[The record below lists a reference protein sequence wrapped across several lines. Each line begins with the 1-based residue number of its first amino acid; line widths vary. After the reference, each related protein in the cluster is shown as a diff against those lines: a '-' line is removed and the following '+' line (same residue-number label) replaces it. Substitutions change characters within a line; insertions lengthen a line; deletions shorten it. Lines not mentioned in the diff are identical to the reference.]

1 MAAIFTAQQFID
13 NGFHVSLQMSQA
25 EIDRAVM
32 DAFMC
37 YVGKVST
44 ISVTP
49 DGHIVHTPEQGIAAM
64 QLAFILLCQR
74 NTFAT
79 RAGGKMKLSPQLSE
93 NAQARQTDYDNADR
107 LLRQLQAAT
116 GGIAGEIDK
125 MVDDICMIYMRNYLS
140 M

>member
-1 MAAIFTAQQFID
+1 MMTAQDFIT
-13 NGFHVSLQMSQA
+13 NGYKVSLQIQQG
-25 EIDRAVM
+25 EIDRAVA
-32 DAFMC
+32 DVTAA
-37 YVGKVST
+37 YVDKVT
-44 ISVTP
+44 T
-49 DGHIVHTPEQGIAAM
+49 DNTTTTAKAAIM

-74 NTFAT
+74 NTFVT
-79 RAGGKMKLSPQLSE
+79 RAGGKLKLSPQLSD

-125 MVDDICMIYMRNYLS
+125 MVDDICMIYMRSYLS

>member
-1 MAAIFTAQQFID
+1 MMTAQDFIAI
-13 NGFHVSLQMSQA
+13 GYKVSLQISQG
-25 EIDRAVM
+25 EIDRAVA
-32 DAFMC
+32 DVTAA
-37 YVGKVST
+37 YVDKVTTYNTTATAS
-44 ISVTP
+44 
-49 DGHIVHTPEQGIAAM
+49 AAIM

-79 RAGGKMKLSPQLSE
+79 RAGGKLKLSPQLSE

-107 LLRQLQAAT
+107 LLRQLQSAPV
-116 GGIAGEIDK
+116 GIAGEIDK

>member
-1 MAAIFTAQQFID
+1 MMTAQDFIA
-13 NGFHVSLQMSQA
+13 NGYKVSLQIQQG
-25 EIDRAVM
+25 EIDRAVA
-32 DAFMC
+32 DVTAA
-37 YVGKVST
+37 YVDKVTTDNTTATAS
-44 ISVTP
+44 
-49 DGHIVHTPEQGIAAM
+49 AAIM

-79 RAGGKMKLSPQLSE
+79 RAGGKLKLSPQFSD

-116 GGIAGEIDK
+116 GGIVGEIDK
-125 MVDDICMIYMRNYLS
+125 MVDDICMVYMRSYLS

>member
-1 MAAIFTAQQFID
+1 MMKAQDFIT
-13 NGFHVSLQMSQA
+13 NGYKVSLQISQG
-25 EIDRAVM
+25 EIDRAVA
-32 DAFMC
+32 DVTAA
-37 YVGKVST
+37 YVDKVT
-44 ISVTP
+44 T
-49 DGHIVHTPEQGIAAM
+49 DNTTTTAKAAIM

-79 RAGGKMKLSPQLSE
+79 RAGGKLKLSPQLSD

-125 MVDDICMIYMRNYLS
+125 MVDDICMVYMRSYLS

>member
-1 MAAIFTAQQFID
+1 MMTAQDFIA
-13 NGFHVSLQMSQA
+13 NGYKVSLQIAQG
-25 EIDRAVM
+25 EIDRAVADVTEAYVAKVTTDTTT
-32 DAFMC
+32 DAA
-37 YVGKVST
+37 K
-44 ISVTP
+44 
-49 DGHIVHTPEQGIAAM
+49 AAIM

-79 RAGGKMKLSPQLSE
+79 RAGGKLKLSPQLSD

-125 MVDDICMIYMRNYLS
+125 MVDDICMVYMRSYLS

>member
-1 MAAIFTAQQFID
+1 MMTAQDFIA
-13 NGFHVSLQMSQA
+13 NGYKVSLQIQQG
-25 EIDRAVM
+25 EIDRAVN
-32 DAFMC
+32 DVTAS
-37 YVGKVST
+37 YVDKVT
-44 ISVTP
+44 T
-49 DGHIVHTPEQGIAAM
+49 DNTTAKAQAAIM

-79 RAGGKMKLSPQLSE
+79 RAGGKLKLSPQLSD

-116 GGIAGEIDK
+116 GGIDGKIDK
-125 MVDDICMIYMRNYLS
+125 MVDDICMIYMRSYLS

>member
-1 MAAIFTAQQFID
+1 MMTAQDFIS
-13 NGFHVSLQMSQA
+13 NGYKVSLQISQG
-25 EIDRAVM
+25 EIDRAVA
-32 DAFMC
+32 DVTAA
-37 YVGKVST
+37 YVDKVTTDNTTTTAS
-44 ISVTP
+44 
-49 DGHIVHTPEQGIAAM
+49 AAIM

-79 RAGGKMKLSPQLSE
+79 RAGGKLKLSPQLSD

-116 GGIAGEIDK
+116 GGIAGKIDK
-125 MVDDICMIYMRNYLS
+125 MVDDICMVYMRSYLS

>member
-1 MAAIFTAQQFID
+1 MTAQDFIA
-13 NGFHVSLQMSQA
+13 NGYKVSLQIAQG
-25 EIDRAVM
+25 EIDRAVA
-32 DAFMC
+32 DVTAA
-37 YVGKVST
+37 YVDKVT
-44 ISVTP
+44 T
-49 DGHIVHTPEQGIAAM
+49 DNTTATATAAIM

-79 RAGGKMKLSPQLSE
+79 RAGGKMKLSPQLSD

-116 GGIAGEIDK
+116 GGIAGDIDK
-125 MVDDICMIYMRNYLS
+125 MVDDICMIYMRSYLS

>member
-1 MAAIFTAQQFID
+1 MTAQDFIAK
-13 NGFHVSLQMSQA
+13 GYKVSLQIAQG
-25 EIDRAVM
+25 EIDRSVADVT
-32 DAFMC
+32 AA
-37 YVGKVST
+37 YVDKVT
-44 ISVTP
+44 T
-49 DGHIVHTPEQGIAAM
+49 DNTTATAKAAIM

-79 RAGGKMKLSPQLSE
+79 RAGGKLKLSPQLSD

-125 MVDDICMIYMRNYLS
+125 MVDDICMIYMRSYLS

>member
-1 MAAIFTAQQFID
+1 MMTAQDFIA
-13 NGFHVSLQMSQA
+13 NGYKVSLQISQG
-25 EIDRAVM
+25 EIDRAVT
-32 DAFMC
+32 DVTAA
-37 YVGKVST
+37 YVDKVT
-44 ISVTP
+44 T
-49 DGHIVHTPEQGIAAM
+49 DNTTATATAAIM

-107 LLRQLQAAT
+107 LLRQLQSAP

-125 MVDDICMIYMRNYLS
+125 MVEDICMIYMRSYLS

>member
-1 MAAIFTAQQFID
+1 MTAQDFIA
-13 NGFHVSLQMSQA
+13 NGYKVSLQIAQG
-25 EIDRAVM
+25 EIDRAVA
-32 DAFMC
+32 DVTAA
-37 YVGKVST
+37 YVDKVT
-44 ISVTP
+44 T
-49 DGHIVHTPEQGIAAM
+49 DNTTATAKAAIM

-79 RAGGKMKLSPQLSE
+79 RAGGKLKLSPQLSD

-107 LLRQLQAAT
+107 LLRQLQAST

-125 MVDDICMIYMRNYLS
+125 MVEDICMIYMRSYLS

>member
-1 MAAIFTAQQFID
+1 MMTAQDFIA
-13 NGFHVSLQMSQA
+13 NGYKVSLQIQQG
-25 EIDRAVM
+25 EIDRAVA
-32 DAFMC
+32 DVTAA
-37 YVGKVST
+37 YVDKVTTDNITATAS
-44 ISVTP
+44 
-49 DGHIVHTPEQGIAAM
+49 AAIM

-79 RAGGKMKLSPQLSE
+79 RAGGKLKLSPQLSD

-116 GGIAGEIDK
+116 GGIAGKIDK
-125 MVDDICMIYMRNYLS
+125 MVDDICMVYMRSYLS

>member
-1 MAAIFTAQQFID
+1 MMTAQDFID
-13 NGFHVSLQMSQA
+13 NGFRVSTQIPQA
-25 EIDRAVM
+25 EIDRAVNDVTAAYVAKVTTNTTS
-32 DAFMC
+32 DAA
-37 YVGKVST
+37 K
-44 ISVTP
+44 
-49 DGHIVHTPEQGIAAM
+49 AAIM

-79 RAGGKMKLSPQLSE
+79 RAGGKLKLSPQLSD

-125 MVDDICMIYMRNYLS
+125 MVEDICMIYMRSYLS

>member
-1 MAAIFTAQQFID
+1 MMTAQDFIV
-13 NGFHVSLQMSQA
+13 NGYKVSLQISQG
-25 EIDRAVM
+25 EIDRAVA
-32 DAFMC
+32 DVTAA
-37 YVGKVST
+37 YVDKVT
-44 ISVTP
+44 TAN
-49 DGHIVHTPEQGIAAM
+49 TTTTAKAAIM

-79 RAGGKMKLSPQLSE
+79 RAGGKLKLSPQLSD

-116 GGIAGEIDK
+116 GGIAGKIDK
-125 MVDDICMIYMRNYLS
+125 MVDDICMVYMRSYLS

>member
-1 MAAIFTAQQFID
+1 MTAQDFIA
-13 NGFHVSLQMSQA
+13 NGYKVSLQIAQG
-25 EIDRAVM
+25 EIDRAVA
-32 DAFMC
+32 DVTAA
-37 YVGKVST
+37 YVDKVT
-44 ISVTP
+44 T
-49 DGHIVHTPEQGIAAM
+49 DNTTATAKAAIM

-79 RAGGKMKLSPQLSE
+79 RAGGKLKLSPQLSD

-125 MVDDICMIYMRNYLS
+125 MVDDICMIYMRSYLS

>member
-1 MAAIFTAQQFID
+1 MMTAQDFID
-13 NGFHVSLQMSQA
+13 NGFRVSTQIPQA
-25 EIDRAVM
+25 EIDRAIDDVTAAYVAKVTTNTTS
-32 DAFMC
+32 DAA
-37 YVGKVST
+37 K
-44 ISVTP
+44 
-49 DGHIVHTPEQGIAAM
+49 AAIM

-79 RAGGKMKLSPQLSE
+79 RAGGKLKLSPQLSD

-116 GGIAGEIDK
+116 GGIAGKIDK
-125 MVDDICMIYMRNYLS
+125 MVDDICMVYMRSYLS

>member
-1 MAAIFTAQQFID
+1 MMTAQDFID
-13 NGFHVSLQMSQA
+13 KGFRVSTQIPQA
-25 EIDRAVM
+25 EIDRAVNDVTAAYVAKVTTDTTS
-32 DAFMC
+32 DAA
-37 YVGKVST
+37 K
-44 ISVTP
+44 
-49 DGHIVHTPEQGIAAM
+49 AAIM

-79 RAGGKMKLSPQLSE
+79 RAGGKLKLSPQLSD

-116 GGIAGEIDK
+116 GGIAGKIDK
-125 MVDDICMIYMRNYLS
+125 MVDDICMVYMRRYIS